1 MNAYVKVETHHE
13 TVERIEMTIRTRHGV
28 TDSQLTRW
36 LVNEGM
42 RRYEAEDIVAEA
54 RGNLAGWHAG
64 RSR

>member
-42 RRYEAEDIVAEA
+42 RRYEAEDIVFEA
-54 RGNLAGWHAG
+54 RQNLAGWHTG

>member
-54 RGNLAGWHAG
+54 RGNLVGWHAG